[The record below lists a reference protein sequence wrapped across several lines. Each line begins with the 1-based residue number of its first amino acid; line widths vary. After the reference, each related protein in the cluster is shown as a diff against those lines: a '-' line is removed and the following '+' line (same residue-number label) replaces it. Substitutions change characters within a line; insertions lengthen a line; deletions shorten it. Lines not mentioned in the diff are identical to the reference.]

1 MSKRKRATPGKTPAD
16 TGKPASDESTDDAAV
31 KDDMVHVTPDLLA
44 GSPDIF
50 AGKKT
55 EDVPEELPAPPAT
68 SVEDSEAAT
77 EPVEPASPF
86 EPTEPEPAEP
96 TEPEPA
102 EPTEPEPAE
111 ASATLTP
118 EPEHFVAPEPPTS
131 PPPPYVDAVPY
142 TAPQRRGGSS
152 LALGIVLV
160 VVGIFAFV
168 VVMAGVDLTQYGW
181 PLFVIIPG
189 LTLLVVGFA
198 GVGSVATIPGG
209 IVTMLG
215 LVLAYQNSS
224 GDWPTWAFAW
234 ALVVPGGVGLGM
246 YLQAL
251 RDHDQQSLRTGRTLL
266 FISAMI
272 FIIGFVLFE
281 SILGISGRDYGGFG
295 KAALPLLLIVI
306 GIILLVRSAQRSR
319 RA

>member
-1 MSKRKRATPGKTPAD
+1 MSKRKRATPGKTPA
-16 TGKPASDESTDDAAV
+16 TPGQQPDESADDAAV
-31 KDDMVHVTPDLLA
+31 KDDMVHVTPDLLS

-50 AGKKT
+50 ASRKSDPT
-55 EDVPEELPAPPAT
+55 PEEPPPPAAE
-68 SVEDSEAAT
+68 VPPEPIAPEAT
-77 EPVEPASPF
+77 PEPDEPA
-86 EPTEPEPAEP
+86 PTEPAQ
-96 TEPEPA
+96 
-102 EPTEPEPAE
+102 
-111 ASATLTP
+111 ASATL
-118 EPEHFVAPEPPTS
+118 VAEPEPPAIAPEQA
-131 PPPPYVDAVPY
+131 PPASTPPYIDAVPY
-142 TAPQRRGGSS
+142 PTPQRRGGSS

-251 RDHDQQSLRTGRTLL
+251 RDHDQHSLRTGRTLI
-266 FISAMI
+266 FISVMI
-272 FIIGFVLFE
+272 FIVGFVLFE
-281 SILGISGRDYGGFG
+281 SILGISGREYGGVG
-295 KAALPLLLIVI
+295 KAALPVLLIVI
-306 GIILLVRSAQRSR
+306 GLILLVRSLQRSR

>member
-1 MSKRKRATPGKTPAD
+1 MSKRKRATPGKTP
-16 TGKPASDESTDDAAV
+16 TTPGQQPDESTDDAAV
-31 KDDMVHVTPDLLA
+31 KDDMVHVKSDLLS

-50 AGKKT
+50 AGRKSEPT
-55 EDVPEELPAPPAT
+55 PEEPPPPAAEVPSEPIVPEATAEPDDPAPT
-68 SVEDSEAAT
+68 
-77 EPVEPASPF
+77 
-86 EPTEPEPAEP
+86 
-96 TEPEPA
+96 
-102 EPTEPEPAE
+102 EPAE
-111 ASATLTP
+111 ASATLVA
-118 EPEHFVAPEPPTS
+118 EPEQPPPT
-131 PPPPYVDAVPY
+131 PPPPYIDAVPY
-142 TAPQRRGGSS
+142 PTPQRRGGSS

-234 ALVVPGGVGLGM
+234 ALIVPGGVGLGM

-251 RDHDQQSLRTGRTLL
+251 RDHDQHSLRTGRTLI
-266 FISAMI
+266 FISVMI
-272 FIIGFVLFE
+272 FIVGFVLFE
-281 SILGISGRDYGGFG
+281 SILGISGRDYGGVG
-295 KAALPLLLIVI
+295 KAALPVLLIVI
-306 GIILLVRSAQRSR
+306 GLILLVRSLQRSR
-319 RA
+319 RPS

>member
-1 MSKRKRATPGKTPAD
+1 MSKRKRATPGKTPA
-16 TGKPASDESTDDAAV
+16 TPGQQAAPDESTDDAAV
-31 KDDMVHVTPDLLA
+31 KDDMAHVAPDLLA

-50 AGKKT
+50 AGKKAEPT
-55 EDVPEELPAPPAT
+55 LEELPAPAAETTEWSAEAT
-68 SVEDSEAAT
+68 VPEATA
-77 EPVEPASPF
+77 EPA
-86 EPTEPEPAEP
+86 PAEP
-96 TEPEPA
+96 ADADPA
-102 EPTEPEPAE
+102 PAEPAE
-111 ASATLTP
+111 ASASLIP
-118 EPEHFVAPEPPTS
+118 EPEPPSMATEPSTTPS
-131 PPPPYVDAVPY
+131 PPYVDAVAYP
-142 TAPQRRGGSS
+142 APQRRGGSS

-160 VVGIFAFV
+160 VVGIFAFI

-224 GDWPTWAFAW
+224 GDWPSWAFAW

-251 RDHDQQSLRTGRTLL
+251 RDHDQHALRTGRTLI
-266 FISAMI
+266 FISVMI

-281 SILGISGRDYGGFG
+281 SILGISGRDYGGVG
-295 KAALPLLLIVI
+295 KAALPVLLIVI
-306 GIILLVRSAQRSR
+306 GLILLIRSMQRSR
-319 RA
+319 RPS